1 MFGFVFNVG
10 QKYIDTPIQYKTQLN
25 NIFDNPWT
33 NPEML
38 SMFNI
43 MFCSFLTQIINLKPQ
58 IINSTAGITLGTL
71 IIYSYLS
78 SLWHLLASVV
88 LGI

>member
-1 MFGFVFNVG
+1 MKDHEHYNLNEMFGFIFNFG
-10 QKYIDTPIQYKTQLN
+10 QKYIDTPNFAVKQYKTKLN

-33 NPEML
+33 NPETL

-58 IINSTAGITLGTL
+58 IRSFESTN
-71 IIYSYLS
+71 Y
-78 SLWHLLASVV
+78 
-88 LGI
+88 

>member
-1 MFGFVFNVG
+1 
-10 QKYIDTPIQYKTQLN
+10 
-25 NIFDNPWT
+25 
-33 NPEML
+33 ML